1 MKWRTLI
8 ENQIHKAQAGGQ
20 LENLKGEGKP
30 LPQRDA
36 GNIVSTGFGIMA
48 EAGVLPSEIVLKK
61 AVEEQRKVY
70 QETTDLTARKKEM
83 CKLADLQMRLSI
95 EQEARQKFY
104 KTT

>member
-1 MKWRTLI
+1 MWWRTLI

-20 LENLKGEGKP
+20 LDNLKGEGKP
-30 LPQRDA
+30 LSLRDD
-36 GNIVSTGFGIMA
+36 GNIVSAGFGIMA

-61 AVEEQRKVY
+61 AVEEQRKVF

-95 EQEARQKFY
+95 EQEARQNFY